1 MKIYNDIEIVD
12 LALKYKKNLIFAD
25 FHIGF
30 EEALNKQ
37 GVLVPR
43 FQFNEVI
50 KRLDKIFERVR
61 GIKRIIINGDVKHE
75 FGKISDQEWRDTL
88 KLLDYFMKKGE
99 IILVKGNHDSILG
112 PIAEK
117 REIKIV
123 DRYDVDD
130 ITILHGDKIVKERI
144 GKILIIGHEHPA
156 VSFKERRDEKYK
168 CFLLGR
174 WKGTLLGK
182 AFTEKREGKVL
193 IVQPS
198 FNLVTEGSDISKENL
213 LSPYLKQD
221 LDDFRIFVV
230 EDKVY
235 DFGKVKNLK

>member
-1 MKIYNDIEIVD
+1 MKIYNNIEIVD
-12 LALKYKKNLIFAD
+12 LALKYKENLIFAD

-30 EEALNKQ
+30 EEALNKE

-43 FQFNEVI
+43 FQFSEII
-50 KRLDKIFERVR
+50 KRLDKIFEKVK
-61 GIKRIIINGDVKHE
+61 GIKRIIINGDLKHE
-75 FGKISDQEWRDTL
+75 FGKISDQEWRDSL

-99 IILVKGNHDSILG
+99 VILVKGNHDTILG

-130 ITILHGDKIVKERI
+130 ITILHGDKILKEKA

-168 CFLLGR
+168 CFLLG
-174 WKGTLLGK
+174 KYK
-182 AFTEKREGKVL
+182 NKIL
-193 IVQPS
+193 IVMPS
-198 FNLVTEGSDISKENL
+198 FNLVNEGSDISKENL
-213 LSPYLKQD
+213 LSPYLQQN

-230 EDKVY
+230 EDRVY
-235 DFGKVKNLK
+235 DFGKVNDIRQTI